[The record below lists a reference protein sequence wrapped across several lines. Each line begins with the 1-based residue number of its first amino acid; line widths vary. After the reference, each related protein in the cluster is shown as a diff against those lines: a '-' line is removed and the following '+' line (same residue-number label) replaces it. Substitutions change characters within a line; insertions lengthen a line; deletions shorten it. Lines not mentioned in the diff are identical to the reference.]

1 MICLIQRV
9 ISSEVTISEKK
20 ISKIN
25 KGILILLGIHKND
38 TNSDLDYIVKKT
50 TNLRIFEDQKKNMSL
65 SIQDI
70 NGEILIVSQFTL
82 CAETKK
88 GRRPSFINAAKP
100 KEAKKLYDKAIEKF
114 RKMNLKVETGQFGE
128 NMNVNLVNQGPVTII
143 INSKDNKNEN

>member
-50 TNLRIFEDQKKNMSL
+50 TNLRIFEDQKKNMNL

-114 RKMNLKVETGQFGE
+114 RKLNLKVETGQFGE

>member
-50 TNLRIFEDQKKNMSL
+50 TNLRIFEDQKKNMNL

>member
-9 ISSEVTISEKK
+9 ISSEVTISEKFF
-20 ISKIN
+20 SKIN

-38 TNSDLDYIVKKT
+38 TNEDLDYIVKKT
-50 TNLRIFEDQKKNMSL
+50 TNLRIFEDKKKNMNL

-114 RKMNLKVETGQFGE
+114 RKLNLKVETGQFGE

>member
-9 ISSEVTISEKK
+9 ISSEVTISEKFF
-20 ISKIN
+20 SKIN

-50 TNLRIFEDQKKNMSL
+50 TNLRIFEDQKKNMNL

-100 KEAKKLYDKAIEKF
+100 KEAKKLYDKVIEKF

>member
-9 ISSEVTISEKK
+9 ISSEVTISDKFF
-20 ISKIN
+20 SKIN

-50 TNLRIFEDQKKNMSL
+50 TNLRIFEDKKKNMNL

-114 RKMNLKVETGQFGE
+114 RKLNLKVETGQFGE

>member
-50 TNLRIFEDQKKNMSL
+50 TNLRIFEDKKKNMNL

-114 RKMNLKVETGQFGE
+114 RKLNLKVETGQFGE

>member
-9 ISSEVTISEKK
+9 ISSEVIISKK
-20 ISKIN
+20 IFSKIN

-50 TNLRIFEDQKKNMSL
+50 TNLRIFEDQKKNMNL

-100 KEAKKLYDKAIEKF
+100 KEAKKLYDKAIKKF

>member
-9 ISSEVTISEKK
+9 ISSEVTISEKFF
-20 ISKIN
+20 SKIN

-50 TNLRIFEDQKKNMSL
+50 TNLRIFEDKKKNMNL

-114 RKMNLKVETGQFGE
+114 RKLNLKVETGQFGE

>member
-1 MICLIQRV
+1 M
-9 ISSEVTISEKK
+9 
-20 ISKIN
+20 N
-25 KGILILLGIHKND
+25 
-38 TNSDLDYIVKKT
+38 
-50 TNLRIFEDQKKNMSL
+50 L

-114 RKMNLKVETGQFGE
+114 RKLNLKVETGQFGE

>member
-38 TNSDLDYIVKKT
+38 TNEDLDYIVKKT
-50 TNLRIFEDQKKNMSL
+50 TNLRIFEDKKKNMNL

-114 RKMNLKVETGQFGE
+114 RKLNLKVETGQFGE

>member
-9 ISSEVTISEKK
+9 IRSEVIINENFF
-20 ISKIN
+20 SKIN

-38 TNSDLDYIVKKT
+38 TNEDLDYIVKKT
-50 TNLRIFEDQKKNMSL
+50 SNLRIFEDKKKNMNL

>member
-9 ISSEVTISEKK
+9 ISSEVTISEKFF
-20 ISKIN
+20 SKIN

-50 TNLRIFEDQKKNMSL
+50 TNLRIFEDQKKNMNL

-114 RKMNLKVETGQFGE
+114 RKLNLKVETGQFGE

>member
-9 ISSEVTISEKK
+9 ISSEVIINENFF
-20 ISKIN
+20 SKIN

-38 TNSDLDYIVKKT
+38 TNEDLDYIVKKT
-50 TNLRIFEDQKKNMSL
+50 SNLRIFEDKKKNMNL

>member
-9 ISSEVTISEKK
+9 ISSEVTISEKFF
-20 ISKIN
+20 SKIN

-38 TNSDLDYIVKKT
+38 TNEDLDYIVKKT
-50 TNLRIFEDQKKNMSL
+50 INLRIFEDQKKNMNL

-100 KEAKKLYDKAIEKF
+100 KEAKKLYNKAIEKF

>member
-9 ISSEVTISEKK
+9 ISSEVIISKK
-20 ISKIN
+20 FFSKIN

-38 TNSDLDYIVKKT
+38 TNADLDYIVKKT
-50 TNLRIFEDQKKNMSL
+50 TNLRIFEDQKKNMNL

-114 RKMNLKVETGQFGE
+114 RKLNLKVETGQFGE

>member
-9 ISSEVTISEKK
+9 ISSEVTISEKFF
-20 ISKIN
+20 SKIN

-38 TNSDLDYIVKKT
+38 TNADLDYIVKKT
-50 TNLRIFEDQKKNMSL
+50 TNLRIFEDKKKNMNL

-100 KEAKKLYDKAIEKF
+100 KEAKKLYDKAIQKF

>member
-9 ISSEVTISEKK
+9 ISSEVTISEKFF
-20 ISKIN
+20 SKIN

-38 TNSDLDYIVKKT
+38 TNEDLDYIVKKT
-50 TNLRIFEDQKKNMSL
+50 TNLRIFEDKKKNMNL

-100 KEAKKLYDKAIEKF
+100 KEAKKLYNKAIEKF

>member
-9 ISSEVTISEKK
+9 ISSEVTISEKFF
-20 ISKIN
+20 SKIN

-38 TNSDLDYIVKKT
+38 TNEDLDYIVKKT
-50 TNLRIFEDQKKNMSL
+50 TNLRIFEDKKNKMNL

-100 KEAKKLYDKAIEKF
+100 KEAKKLYNKAIEKF

>member
-50 TNLRIFEDQKKNMSL
+50 TNLRIFEDQKKNMNL

-100 KEAKKLYDKAIEKF
+100 KEAKKLYDKAIKKF

>member
-1 MICLIQRV
+1 MICLVQRV

-50 TNLRIFEDQKKNMSL
+50 TNLRIFEDQKKNMNL

>member
-50 TNLRIFEDQKKNMSL
+50 TNLRIFEDQKKNMNL

-100 KEAKKLYDKAIEKF
+100 KEAKKLYDKVIEKF

>member
-9 ISSEVTISEKK
+9 ISSEVTISEKFF
-20 ISKIN
+20 SKIN

-38 TNSDLDYIVKKT
+38 TNEDLDYIVKKT
-50 TNLRIFEDQKKNMSL
+50 SNLRIFEDKKKNMNL

-114 RKMNLKVETGQFGE
+114 RKLNLKVETGQFGE

>member
-9 ISSEVTISEKK
+9 IRSEVIINENFF
-20 ISKIN
+20 SKIN

-38 TNSDLDYIVKKT
+38 TNEDLDYIVKKT
-50 TNLRIFEDQKKNMSL
+50 SNLRIFEDKKKNMNL

-114 RKMNLKVETGQFGE
+114 RKLNLKVETGQFGE

>member
-9 ISSEVTISEKK
+9 ISSEVTISEKFF
-20 ISKIN
+20 SKIN

-38 TNSDLDYIVKKT
+38 TNEDLDYIVKKT
-50 TNLRIFEDQKKNMSL
+50 TNLRIFEDKKKNMNL

-88 GRRPSFINAAKP
+88 GRRLSFINAAKP

-114 RKMNLKVETGQFGE
+114 RKLNLKVETGQFGE

>member
-9 ISSEVTISEKK
+9 ISSEVIINENFF
-20 ISKIN
+20 SKIN
-25 KGILILLGIHKND
+25 KEILILLSIHKND
-38 TNSDLDYIVKKT
+38 TNEDLDYIVKKT
-50 TNLRIFEDQKKNMSL
+50 SNLRIFEDKKKNMNL

>member
-9 ISSEVTISEKK
+9 ISGEVTISEKK
-20 ISKIN
+20 ISKIK

-38 TNSDLDYIVKKT
+38 TNADLDYIVKKT
-50 TNLRIFEDQKKNMSL
+50 TNLRIFEDQKKNMNL

-143 INSKDNKNEN
+143 INSKDNNNEN

>member
-50 TNLRIFEDQKKNMSL
+50 TNLRIFEDQKKNMNL

-100 KEAKKLYDKAIEKF
+100 KEAKKLYDKAVEKF

>member
-9 ISSEVTISEKK
+9 ISSEVTINEKK

-38 TNSDLDYIVKKT
+38 TNADLDYIVKKT
-50 TNLRIFEDQKKNMSL
+50 TNLRIFEDQKKNMNL

-88 GRRPSFINAAKP
+88 VDDQA
-100 KEAKKLYDKAIEKF
+100 L
-114 RKMNLKVETGQFGE
+114 
-128 NMNVNLVNQGPVTII
+128 
-143 INSKDNKNEN
+143 

>member
-9 ISSEVTISEKK
+9 ISGEVTISEKK
-20 ISKIN
+20 FSKIN

-50 TNLRIFEDQKKNMSL
+50 TNLRIFEDQKKNMNL

-100 KEAKKLYDKAIEKF
+100 KEAKKLYDKAIQKF

>member
-9 ISSEVTISEKK
+9 ISSEVTISEKFF
-20 ISKIN
+20 SKIN

-38 TNSDLDYIVKKT
+38 TNEDLDYIVKKT
-50 TNLRIFEDQKKNMSL
+50 TNLRIFEDKKKNMNL

-143 INSKDNKNEN
+143 INSKDKKNEN

>member
-38 TNSDLDYIVKKT
+38 TNSDIDYIVKKT
-50 TNLRIFEDQKKNMSL
+50 TNLRIFEDQKKNMNL

-114 RKMNLKVETGQFGE
+114 RKMNLKVETGKFGE